1 MESATPVSVDSSTQ
15 FVAFISYSHADR
27 RWAEWL
33 HKALES
39 WRAPKGVDVAN
50 AFPLRP
56 VFIDRA
62 ELSSSSDL
70 AQSVR
75 DALTQSGALILICSP
90 AAAKSRW
97 VNEEVLS
104 FKAQG
109 KAHRVFC
116 LVVEGN
122 PGSGDCFPPA
132 LRFVVAPTGELTSTP
147 AAEPLAADVRAG
159 KDSRNEALR
168 KLVAGLLGL
177 PLDQLRRREA
187 VRRHKRMVAI
197 TAASV
202 AGCVLFGVL
211 SVIAFLAKR
220 EADAQRIIAET
231 QSLTARRTAD
241 FLKSLFVVSDPG
253 EARGNTIT
261 AREVLDRGVEQIE
274 RQLDDAPMVRADL
287 RTTLGEVYASLGLLK
302 QSRDLLDAAAAM
314 PGKPPEMSARVLTAL
329 GEVQFL
335 RGDNDAALKALDHAR
350 QFLAASRDSDDEIRT
365 RMLATLGDIYYS
377 LDDTTKTRDYFQQA
391 LEASS
396 RLPDQQARLARARAL
411 HGIAQADLGE
421 GRFEEAAKGFE
432 AALAEQIAVSGER
445 HPMVTE
451 ILGELGSVEYLR
463 NRPAAAAKYFRE
475 CLQIQRQLLGDK
487 HPTIALTLNNLGRML
502 LEQRQF
508 EEARQLLEESID
520 IRRGQVLDST
530 EQMAF
535 AFTNH
540 ALSLVGVG
548 KLREAEQEFRKGLST
563 ATALNHRLVAPI
575 MTDLAD
581 LECGTGRVTQGLTRL
596 AEARPIMAERYPND
610 PWRVALVDSVRAGC
624 LTKLGRYDEAAK
636 LLATSNP
643 EILARW
649 NPNTMYGHDAV
660 ARDIALHD
668 HTDKLEQPPKR

>member
-1 MESATPVSVDSSTQ
+1 VESATPVSVDSSAQ

-39 WRAPKGVDVAN
+39 WRAPKGVEVST

-62 ELSSSSDL
+62 ELSSSADL

-75 DALTQSGALILICSP
+75 DALTQSGALILICSS
-90 AAAKSRW
+90 AGAKSRW

-109 KAHRVFC
+109 KAHRIFC
-116 LVVEGN
+116 LLVEGN
-122 PGSGDCFPPA
+122 PATGDCFPPA
-132 LRFVVAPTGELTSTP
+132 LRFVVAPGGELTLTP
-147 AAEPLAADVRAG
+147 AAEPLAADVRPG

-187 VRRHKRMVAI
+187 VRRQKRMMAI

-211 SVIAFLAKR
+211 SVVAFLAKR
-220 EADAQRIIAET
+220 EADAQRIVAET
-231 QSLTARRTAD
+231 QSLTARRTTD
-241 FLKSLFVVSDPG
+241 FLKSLFVVSDPS

-274 RQLDDAPMVRADL
+274 RQLTDEPLVRADL
-287 RTTLGEVYASLGLLK
+287 RTTLGEVYASLGLLN
-302 QSRDLLDAAAAM
+302 QSRDLLNAAAAT
-314 PGKPPEMSARVLTAL
+314 PGKPPEMSARVLTAV
-329 GEVQFL
+329 GELQYL
-335 RGDNDAALKALDHAR
+335 RGDNDAALRALDQAGR
-350 QFLAASRDSDDEIRT
+350 LLGTGGATDAEIRT
-365 RMLATLGDIYYS
+365 RMLTTLGDIYYRE
-377 LDDTTKTRDYFQQA
+377 DNNPKARQYFQQA
-391 LEASS
+391 LESS
-396 RLPDQQARLARARAL
+396 RGLPALQARQTGARAL

-421 GRFEEAAKGFE
+421 GRFPDAAKGFE
-432 AALAEQIAVSGER
+432 VALAEQIAVSGER

-451 ILGELGSVEYLR
+451 ILSELGSLEYLR
-463 NRPAAAAKYFRE
+463 NRPAAAAKYFRRA
-475 CLQIQRQLLGDK
+475 LQIDRQLLGDK
-487 HPTIALTLNNLGRML
+487 HPSTAPTLNNLARVL

-508 EEARQLLEESID
+508 EEARQLLEESIE
-520 IRRGQVLDST
+520 IRRGEVLET
-530 EQMAF
+530 AEEMAF
-535 AFTNH
+535 AFANH
-540 ALSLVGVG
+540 ALSLAGVG
-548 KLREAEQEFRKGLST
+548 KLKEAEPEFLRALRA
-563 ATALNHRLVAPI
+563 ATMHQHRLVAPI

-581 LECGTGRVTQGLTRL
+581 LECRTGRVAQGQARL
-596 AEARPIMAERYPND
+596 DEARPIMAERYPDD

-643 EILARW
+643 VILARW

-660 ARDIALHD
+660 ARDVALHD
-668 HTDKLEQPPKR
+668 HTDRL